1 VRPEVGVEVPPEA
14 RREGPPEVGREGPA
28 EVGRE
33 TPAEVGRETP
43 VEVRRET
50 PVEVGRET
58 PAEVGREA
66 PAEVGREAPAEVGP
80 DVPPDVLSCA
90 PNLACTPASGCA
102 IGVTS
107 CATGTSVCDCSP
119 VLLFD
124 DFSAAPPWT
133 DKVARPWPGNTGMD
147 ASTTDGRMTIANAN
161 PSIFEASYVK
171 WNPAFDFRDT
181 GLQADMT
188 AASNNRS
195 YEFVMWGDTSTY
207 IIAGLQRDVGAYLF
221 VDANGSTLVEMSAA
235 VPMPLGQS
243 QRVTLEIRSTGQ
255 VQVLVDGAVVID
267 TTTSFALFP
276 ANMSPG
282 IGSNSHGL
290 QTFTFDNLLAWR
302 LQP

>member
-14 RREGPPEVGREGPA
+14 RREAPPEVGREGPA

-33 TPAEVGRETP
+33 MPAEVGRETP
-43 VEVRRET
+43 VEVRREAPVEVGREA

-58 PAEVGREA
+58 PAEVG
-66 PAEVGREAPAEVGP
+66 PDGPP
-80 DVPPDVLSCA
+80 DVPSCT
-90 PNLACTPASGCA
+90 PNLACTPVSGCA
-102 IGVTS
+102 MGVTS

-147 ASTTDGRMTIANAN
+147 VSITDGRMTIANAN
-161 PSIFEASYVK
+161 SSMFEASYVQ

-195 YEFVMWGDTSTY
+195 YEFVMWGDTSTN
-207 IIAGLQRDVGAYLF
+207 IVAGLQRDVGAYLF
-221 VDANGSTLVEMSAA
+221 VNANGSALVEMSAA

-243 QRVTLEIRSTGQ
+243 QLVTLEIRSTGQ

-282 IGSNSHGL
+282 IGTNSHGL